1 MSPPTATKLVNPALR
16 LLNALKAG
24 SKPIMTFLGLP
35 SFRTAQMVAQTGLDV
50 RLQSPSLTTN
60 SRRRNNHS
68 PPQFPGDNHRLRTRP
83 HKRRRHTQRNS
94 RHRLHGSLAS
104 GSNPN
109 DTPRSDQTSP
119 GRRRPVSFQQIKAP
133 NNHTQDFQNSLLH
146 SPKRSPHPPNQHPRR
161 SQVNRPQ
168 HQIPTT
174 GFARPRLS
182 LSRDSPWRGFADVYQ
197 DCERDDHHVFA
208 DRVEGGG

>member
-35 SFRTAQMVAQTGLDV
+35 SFRTAQT
-50 RLQSPSLTTN
+50 
-60 SRRRNNHS
+60 NHS